1 MLTSEIF
8 IYKLEKWDITTEW
21 SFSHIHLTQTS
32 WIPELQEINT
42 ICYAK
47 YNYYMTCYV
56 LSCYIR
62 QNELRQMFTLEPI
75 CHTLRNSESCGGNH
89 RERTEGPYRGRIVVV
104 MCTFIG
110 KIFWLIMFANII
122 HQKPTLL
129 PTGWWWS
136 LPTEPGW
143 MGVLCTPVLSSWLLP
158 NTCTSV

>member
-8 IYKLEKWDITTEW
+8 IYKPEKWDITTEW
-21 SFSHIHLTQTS
+21 SFSHNHLTQTS
-32 WIPELQEINT
+32 WIPELQEIST

-110 KIFWLIMFANII
+110 VNILVYIFVMLDN
-122 HQKPTLL
+122 KPRFLTYQTLDHWTTYI
-129 PTGWWWS
+129 PMPQS
-136 LPTEPGW
+136 
-143 MGVLCTPVLSSWLLP
+143 CYKHLLKY
-158 NTCTSV
+158 